1 MKNEKHEFAFFT
13 AEAVNLIKNQR
24 EYVLKDKELV
34 HRLAHIVRI
43 QVDETIIL
51 FDSHV
56 NARCKI
62 ISCSKKEMSVHV
74 VEHKNNS
81 IIKPTIIWLLPLL
94 DREAFESS
102 LYALTAMG
110 GNDIIPVITEKSR
123 RVWGAEKERERA
135 QRIMIA
141 AAEQSKQ
148 FCLPN
153 IKSAM
158 KISDAVTIQGTKL
171 FFDAQGTAAFDVVAH
186 VRQNKVE
193 PIVCAIG
200 PEGDLTNAE
209 KELLRSHGFT
219 FCALTPT
226 ILKASA
232 AVEVGMGLLRSCL

>member
-13 AEAVNLIKNQR
+13 VEAAALDKDQR
-24 EYVLKDKELV
+24 EYALKDKELV
-34 HRLAHIVRI
+34 HRLIHIVRV
-43 QVDETIIL
+43 QVGETIVL

-62 ISCSKKEMSVHV
+62 ISCSKKEIIVHV
-74 VEHKNNS
+74 LEHKKNS
-81 IIKPTIIWLLPLL
+81 IIKPAIIWLLPLL
-94 DREAFESS
+94 DREAFESA

-110 GNDIIPVITEKSR
+110 TSEIIPVITEKSR
-123 RVWGAEKERERA
+123 RAWGIEKERERA

-148 FCLPN
+148 FSLPT
-153 IKSAM
+153 IKSVM
-158 KISDAVTIQGTKL
+158 KISDVATTQGTKL
-171 FFDAQGTAAFDVVAH
+171 FFDAQGNSAFDVIAR
-186 VRQNKVE
+186 VRQNKIE